1 MSDPT
6 KRFPSRLQ
14 WPAWRLWRGLLLACL
29 CSTLLP
35 ACQAVSDEVRTEGV
49 SMTGID
55 HLADHLSV
63 QDFWVDGRSG
73 FQAGKG
79 GRVVCC
85 ARIPLKWTPSASVEV
100 RWEVANWRD
109 GTWRC
114 FRRRVP
120 LQPYSA
126 ELGDLF
132 VHFLPDGQV
141 EAVVSNYAPWSKVY
155 PGPRVPIPKKEP
167 WDNYPKPPPT
177 DHCPENE
184 HSQP

>member
-1 MSDPT
+1 MTFVWRRWRCRALLTGLGWLLAACQSG
-6 KRFPSRLQ
+6 PSR
-14 WPAWRLWRGLLLACL
+14 PPMA
-29 CSTLLP
+29 
-35 ACQAVSDEVRTEGV
+35 GV

-85 ARIPLKWTPSASVEV
+85 ARIPLVWAPGASVEV
-100 RWEVANWRD
+100 RWEVANWRE

-120 LQPYSA
+120 LVPYD
-126 ELGDLF
+126 ELGRLY
-132 VHFLPDGQV
+132 VHFLPDGDV
-141 EAVVSNYAPWSKVY
+141 RVVSSNYPPRADAY
-155 PGPRVPIPKKEP
+155 PGPHVPIPAKAP
-167 WDNYPKPPPT
+167 WDHHPAPPPT
-177 DHCPENE
+177 EHCPENQ
-184 HSQP
+184 HDTP